1 MGGVWAKSASGAFC
15 SGGLQEIMKTT
26 RLKKLRDKL
35 SFVVVSNCIFNSLLL
50 FFYYDLLFIYL
61 AHYKMITK
69 IILIIMVS

>member
-1 MGGVWAKSASGAFC
+1 
-15 SGGLQEIMKTT
+15 MKTT